1 MPNRTSSLPVLPPVA
16 SILLLVIAFILSAP
30 VFADDIAPTK
40 KARTLHF
47 NVSPNGYP
55 PYLIVDG
62 QEPSGI
68 MWDVVT
74 LIADRIGYEVVPEQI
89 PRKRVDTMLL
99 NGYIDA
105 TSRAIEWTD
114 NPEQFLFTD
123 SIVEVEEV
131 VFIPADSDLTYQTT
145 EDLFSRTVVTHLG
158 YFYPLL
164 ESHFQSGAIKR
175 FDVSRDRDMFT
186 FLLHGKRFDAAIAD
200 RLVGQWILRNEGW
213 REDFRISKESLTNYG
228 FRLMLRKDWAEFA
241 RLFNAELANI
251 RANGELEDILSH
263 YR

>member
-1 MPNRTSSLPVLPPVA
+1 MPNRTSGLPVLSPVA
-16 SILLLVIAFILSAP
+16 SVLLLVFAFVLSGLAS
-30 VFADDIAPTK
+30 ADNIAPTN
-40 KARTLHF
+40 ARTLHF

-74 LIADRIGYEVVPEQI
+74 VIAERLGYKVIPEQI

-99 NGYIDA
+99 KGYIDA

-114 NPEQFLFTD
+114 NPEKFLFTD
-123 SIVEVEEV
+123 AIVEVEEV
-131 VFIPADSDLTYQTT
+131 VFIPTDSDLTYQTT
-145 EDLFSRTVVTHLG
+145 EDLLSRTVVTHLG
-158 YFYPLL
+158 YFYPAL

-175 FDVSRDRDMFT
+175 FDVSRDQDMFT

-213 REDFRISKESLTNYG
+213 RKYFRISKESLSNYG

-241 RLFNAELANI
+241 RLFNAELSNI
-251 RANGELEDILSH
+251 RANGELEAILSQ